1 MLGYS
6 LILVWCLLI
15 WLSCFRVIY
24 EHKGDINWAV
34 ATLCQSYRQF
44 GFAILVLDIPYNE
57 V

>member
-1 MLGYS
+1 MLGCS

-34 ATLCQSYRQF
+34 GMLCQSYRQF